1 MGRQNCFLS
10 RAPSNLVAFLGWTTQ
25 QKYSYAGKLKVD
37 LFALA
42 SRDGQPPEFAVQLR
56 RDNNGP
62 RPAKPVFA
70 WRILQQDLAAAK

>member
-1 MGRQNCFLS
+1 
-10 RAPSNLVAFLGWTTQ
+10 
-25 QKYSYAGKLKVD
+25 LKVD

-42 SRDGQPPEFAVQLR
+42 SRDGQPPEFAVPLR
-56 RDNNGP
+56 GDNNGP